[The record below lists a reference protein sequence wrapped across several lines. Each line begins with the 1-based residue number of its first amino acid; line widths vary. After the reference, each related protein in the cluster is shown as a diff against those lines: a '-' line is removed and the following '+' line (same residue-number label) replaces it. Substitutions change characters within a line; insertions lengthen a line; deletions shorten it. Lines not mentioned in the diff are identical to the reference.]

1 MLSPDRAKYWLHGK
15 YVVGDQAMEISLH
28 LSKAQ
33 IHLIGLTRSTFHV
46 ATANAELEA
55 LPSRPIFDELCSED
69 VDVSWVEKPCN

>member
-1 MLSPDRAKYWLHGK
+1 MLGPDRAKYLLHGK

-28 LSKAQ
+28 ISKAQ
-33 IHLIGLTRSTFHV
+33 IHIIRLTRSTFLV

-55 LPSRPIFDELCSED
+55 LPSRPIFDELPSED

>member
-1 MLSPDRAKYWLHGK
+1 MG
-15 YVVGDQAMEISLH
+15 ISLH

-33 IHLIGLTRSTFHV
+33 IHLIGLTRSTFIV
-46 ATANAELEA
+46 VTANVELKA